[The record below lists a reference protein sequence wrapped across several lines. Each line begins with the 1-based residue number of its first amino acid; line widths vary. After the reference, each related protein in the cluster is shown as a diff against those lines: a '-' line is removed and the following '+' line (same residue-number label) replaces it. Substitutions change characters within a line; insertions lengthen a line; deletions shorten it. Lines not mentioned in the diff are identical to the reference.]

1 MKKLGV
7 IFKEVSS
14 NRIKKALEGS
24 ESFFVIKYSG
34 LSSPDL
40 SSLRQALKAEN
51 ASCFVVRNKVA
62 QRTLKEKSLDSLVK
76 LIEGPCGLVFIKDEP
91 VNVSKLLCNFAKDHE
106 NLLLEGG
113 YLKDKVLEKKDIE
126 ALAKLPGKDV
136 LRHKVV
142 MALNSP
148 MVKLVMV
155 LNGNLRNLVSC
166 LDQIKLKKEKN
177 N

>member
-7 IFKEVSS
+7 IFKEESA
-14 NRIKKALEGS
+14 NRIKKAIEGS
-24 ESFFVIKYSG
+24 ESFIVINYSG

-62 QRTLKEKSLDSLVK
+62 QRTLKEKSLDSLIK

-91 VNVSKLLCNFAKDHE
+91 VNVSRLLCNFAKDHE
-106 NLLLEGG
+106 KLHLGGG

-126 ALAKLPGKDV
+126 ALAKLPSKDV
-136 LRHKVV
+136 LRAQVV
-142 MALNSP
+142 MTLNAP
-148 MVKLVMV
+148 IVKLVMV
-155 LNGNLRNLVSC
+155 LNANLKNLVSC
-166 LDQIKLKKEKN
+166 LDQIKNKKTN
-177 N
+177 